1 MRWTP
6 DHTLEVAY
14 ESASTGNAFLG
25 EPTCGGDVLT
35 VTAYGEQGDEQVWA
49 PVA

>member
-25 EPTCGGDVLT
+25 EPACGGGVLT
-35 VTAYGEQGDEQVWA
+35 LSSFGEDGDEQVWA
-49 PVA
+49 SVS